1 MELARDSCSSETGNP
16 KASWWP
22 LGFMEKL
29 HSVSLTSQD
38 ENLNF
43 NRTVSDPDHGES
55 LTPMASQILW
65 ASGSFSGQAP
75 DGFYSLI
82 PVSESF
88 C

>member
-1 MELARDSCSSETGNP
+1 MELPRDSCSSETGHPN
-16 KASWWP
+16 ASWWP

-43 NRTVSDPDHGES
+43 NGTVSDPDHGES
-55 LTPMASQILW
+55 LTPTASQILW
-65 ASGSFSGQAP
+65 ASGSFSGQIP
-75 DGFYSLI
+75 DGFYSVI